1 MESLGFAE
9 IQVSKL
15 LNTTLGASDV
25 LLQNASWTITRKF
38 DNMLRRHGK
47 SCKEHPER
55 KQRTVWFKT
64 NEMGL

>member
-9 IQVSKL
+9 IQISKL

-25 LLQNASWTITRKF
+25 LKF